1 MIQAITAGIILG
13 AFSSMHCIGMCGP
26 LALALP
32 VQHLA
37 VWQQRMAAFMYNA
50 GRIVTYSILGLLFGM
65 AGRTIYMA
73 GFQQWLSV
81 ISGIVIMVFIIQY
94 YFLQKA
100 WQPQWAKALQVFVQN
115 NMIRLLHTERKGSFL
130 FLGMINALLPCG
142 MVYVALASAVNFNE
156 LQLSTAF
163 MAAFGAG
170 TLPLMMLLSIA
181 GNAITFSARKKIN
194 KAVPY
199 LMTVMAFILI
209 LRGLNLGIPFISPVL
224 ANAPADVINCH

>member
-1 MIQAITAGIILG
+1 MIQAITAGLILG
-13 AFSSMHCIGMCGP
+13 AFSSLHCVGMCGP

-37 VWQQRMAAFMYNA
+37 VWQQRFSALMYNI
-50 GRIVTYSILGLLFGM
+50 GRIVTYSVLGLLFGM

-73 GFQQWLSV
+73 GFQQWLSI
-81 ISGIVIMVFIIQY
+81 ISGAVILLFIINY
-94 YFLQKA
+94 YLLQNA
-100 WQPQWAKALQVFVQN
+100 WQPKWAQQLQVFVQHK
-115 NMIRLLHTERKGSFL
+115 MTRLLHAEKKGSFL
-130 FLGMINALLPCG
+130 FIGMVNALLPCG
-142 MVYVALASAVNFNE
+142 MVYVALASALNFSE
-156 LQLSTAF
+156 LSLSTGF

-170 TLPLMMLLSIA
+170 TLPLMMVLSIA
-181 GNAITFSARKKIN
+181 GSAITLPVRRKIR

-224 ANAPADVINCH
+224 ANAPEDVINCH